1 MDEPQSTYSGC
12 QRNPCP
18 GLTRQREVRAARLPG
33 GARGLADPVVQP
45 FLRGQEAHV
54 PGDGSASS
62 TDWNKDREDE
72 AMTDTGEAGT
82 RCPRERWRAR

>member
-1 MDEPQSTYSGC
+1 MPKKPLPWVNQTKGSQSST
-12 QRNPCP
+12 P
-18 GLTRQREVRAARLPG
+18 ARRG
-33 GARGLADPVVQP
+33 RGLAEPVVQP
-45 FLRGQEAHV
+45 FLRGQEAQV